1 MRKEDLTVQKGLEYA
16 PVTKVRAAGLQI
28 SMMIVTNTKKNFERR
43 KDSGKLLQRV
53 FKSKI

>member
-16 PVTKVRAAGLQI
+16 PVTKVPAGLQI